1 MISVFSGSCEAAGQ
15 EADAGDQAPGM
26 GAGDGRLEVFG
37 EAAVTIE
44 PGKGAFDGP
53 AAWQDLE
60 TDGAGHATDDLDRPF
75 AEFSELIAEL
85 IASIGALAKRSRS
98 PSKNARKDG
107 SKSQT
112 SCGGE
117 VVINRLRNYPTRR
130 SGCRARSDE

>member
-1 MISVFSGSCEAAGQ
+1 MTLSTSDC
-15 EADAGDQAPGM
+15 
-26 GAGDGRLEVFG
+26 RLEVFG

-53 AAWQDLE
+53 AAWQDVE

-98 PSKNARKDG
+98 PSKKR
-107 SKSQT
+107 SKGWQQ
-112 SCGGE
+112 E
-117 VVINRLRNYPTRR
+117 PNQLRW
-130 SGCRARSDE
+130 